1 MRKIS
6 FQLYE
11 NSMVHIEKLEKKNRV
26 QIINHLKKIISL
38 KNITSYP
45 QRNAVINNTVTSQD
59 LETLLQIN

>member
-26 QIINHLKKIISL
+26 QIINHLKK
-38 KNITSYP
+38 NYFT
-45 QRNAVINNTVTSQD
+45 
-59 LETLLQIN
+59 